1 LWLHEFLQVGVS
13 MNLNVRSVV
22 EHSESGYQSHQTE
35 TMIAM
40 QVRDENMPEVTVFQP
55 HLPHPYLCSLAAIN
69 QELLVPEF
77 QQLRSWKIALRG

>member
-1 LWLHEFLQVGVS
+1 
-13 MNLNVRSVV
+13 
-22 EHSESGYQSHQTE
+22 
-35 TMIAM
+35 MIAM

>member
-1 LWLHEFLQVGVS
+1 MKILCTAQQAHA
-13 MNLNVRSVV
+13 V
-22 EHSESGYQSHQTE
+22 EQADQSKI
-35 TMIAM
+35 MITM
-40 QVRDENMPEVTVFQP
+40 QVRDENMPKVTVFQT